1 MKQQLFPMTKIS
13 TRVRLWLMAV
23 LASVVIVGF
32 GYVAVQQNY
41 RLSANDPLVQNAE
54 LIKSYLSA
62 GAQADQLSNGSV
74 DPSKSLNMFFAV
86 ADDKQKLL
94 GGSLQVNGSTP
105 LPPKGVFEAAK
116 KNGTSKVTWAP
127 AKGVRTAIVV
137 THYTGTKSGYV
148 IVGTSLK
155 EVEQHV
161 NQLTLMAG
169 ATLALLVVISTA
181 AVWLVGSNNDNNR
194 PTGTLV
200 AAATP
205 AATLSEM
212 EVAAVEAPIK
222 KKITSKST
230 RTKAAAK
237 KRTTTKKRTTRSTK

>member
-1 MKQQLFPMTKIS
+1 MKQQLIPMTKIS
-13 TRVRLWLMAV
+13 TRLRLWLLAV
-23 LASVVIVGF
+23 LASVILVGF

-86 ADDKQKLL
+86 TDDNQKLQ
-94 GGSLQVNGSTP
+94 GGSLQVNGGTP

-116 KNGTSKVTWAP
+116 KNGTDKITWTP

-137 THYTGTKSGYV
+137 SHYTGTKSGYV

-155 EVEQHV
+155 EVEQHI
-161 NQLTLMAG
+161 NELTLMAA
-169 ATLALLVVISTA
+169 ATLALLIAISTA
-181 AVWLVGSNNDNNR
+181 GARMTGNNPTSR
-194 PTGTLV
+194 PTGKL
-200 AAATP
+200 AAAVP
-205 AATLSEM
+205 AASLSEM
-212 EVAAVEAPIK
+212 EVAAAEPRK
-222 KKITSKST
+222 KATTKISSKK
-230 RTKAAAK
+230 RAATKAK
-237 KRTTTKKRTTRSTK
+237 KATRSTK